1 MNEILKQLSF
11 YLKQS
16 QPLADRYGKKAD
28 YDNLT
33 ELIDYAAKKELV
45 LLVCGEFKK
54 GKSSF
59 VNALLSQELCPVADG
74 IATSTV
80 SIIRYGE
87 KPKAVRHYS
96 TLDTEMNNGEK
107 LSLKEEEIPIDNII
121 RFAKGTTDE
130 IDNTMFIDIEV
141 PNAMLKNGLVVID
154 TPGVGSL
161 DPRHLFLTLQAL
173 PKADAF
179 FFVTDTGEPMTTTE
193 LDFVKKRLV
202 PAEKPIVVLLNKSED
217 LDSDERK
224 SHVEDAE
231 KKLFEVCDK
240 KINCIP
246 VSAELWKQFNADND
260 DLWREKSNRDAVIA
274 ALDDFKAS
282 REKLLTEKYREQFL
296 VYLEDIRKL
305 ITERIESM
313 KNSSNEE
320 LLSLQQKLNEIGTF
334 KNMLMNENS
343 EFRSKI
349 SSIIKASQEKVMH
362 EFSRES
368 VLLSTEK
375 LEEILNKPEATKKG
389 GEDFVLQQVNQSIQK
404 LAGEVDNK
412 INQAIK
418 DVMKELQNYV
428 EEASLAH
435 EEFEGDIHVDFMVV
449 KHSFSEKFANGIR
462 QALPFL
468 GVSTLFGL
476 VGGWAIGVA
485 AGVFYVVQSIFGTK
499 KAERAANIRK
509 QIAPRISI
517 VVNEMRA
524 HIQKSYAALQE
535 EVIKSLRSVAE
546 NMTQQ
551 MQGTMR
557 MIQECQQGDQQKA
570 AKIKELQEHLTMS
583 NNLLTQA
590 KVYGHKLS

>member
-1 MNEILKQLSF
+1 MNEVLKQLST

-16 QPLADRYGKKAD
+16 QLLADRYGKKAD
-28 YDNLT
+28 YDNLIN
-33 ELIDYAAKKELV
+33 LMDFASKKELV

-87 KPKAVRHYS
+87 KPKAIRHYS
-96 TLDTEMNNGEK
+96 TLETEMNNGEK
-107 LSLKEEEIPIDNII
+107 LSLKEEEISIDNIT

-130 IDNTMFIDIEV
+130 IDNTMYIDIEV
-141 PNAMLKNGLVVID
+141 PNAMLKNGLVLID

-202 PAEKPIVVLLNKSED
+202 PTEKPFVVLLNKSDD
-217 LDSDERK
+217 LDSDELEN
-224 SHVEDAE
+224 HVEDAE
-231 KKLFEVCDK
+231 KKLLASCGDK
-240 KINCIP
+240 IDCIP
-246 VSAELWKQFNADND
+246 VSAELWKQSNEDKD
-260 DLWREKSNRDAVIA
+260 ELWRKKSNCDAVVA
-274 ALDDFKAS
+274 VLDEFRTS
-282 REKLLTEKYREQFL
+282 REKLLTEKFREQFL
-296 VYLEDIRKL
+296 VYLDDMKKL
-305 ITERIESM
+305 IDERIDSM
-313 KNSSNEE
+313 KNSTNEE
-320 LLSLQQKLNEIGTF
+320 LLSLQQKLNEIGAF

-343 EFRSKI
+343 EFRTKI
-349 SSIIKASQEKVMH
+349 NSIIKSSQEKVMH

-404 LAGEVDNK
+404 LAGEVDDK

-428 EEASLAH
+428 EQASFAH

-449 KHSFSEKFANGIR
+449 KRSFSEKFANGIR

-517 VVNEMRA
+517 AVNEMRA

-551 MQGTMR
+551 MQGTMQ
-557 MIQECQQGDQQKA
+557 MIQECQHGDQQKA
-570 AKIKELQEHLTMS
+570 AKIKELQGHLTMS
-583 NNLLTQA
+583 NNMLTQA